1 MLVYNK
7 NYIRNNYYNQI
18 INNSYVLLK
27 NKKLLKNN
35 ILKKNFYI
43 NNYIDEIFNI
53 ILNKKNINFKVIS
66 YLGFFI
72 NNNFILNLMKY
83 KIMFYKNYKI
93 IIFMIY
99 YYINIINITLFSYI
113 YKIIY
118 LINYLCYLKKN

>member
-118 LINYLCYLKKN
+118 LINYLYYLKKN